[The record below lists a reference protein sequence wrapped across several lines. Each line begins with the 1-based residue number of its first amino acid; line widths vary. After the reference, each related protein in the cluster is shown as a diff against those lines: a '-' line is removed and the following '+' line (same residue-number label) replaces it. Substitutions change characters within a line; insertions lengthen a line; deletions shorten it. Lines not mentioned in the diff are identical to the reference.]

1 MNLLTHSKRV
11 VSVCLFLAF
20 FLAIT
25 PVVLYAQSATSGV
38 VTGTVTDPSKASVPG
53 AKITLTL
60 KGTGF
65 VLNAVT
71 DSSGGYTFGAVPPGE
86 YTLKISAKGFRT
98 AEVSKLIVEIAKQT
112 TMDMALEVG
121 AATEVVEVVA
131 STGSELQTTDASIG
145 QVLGGEALGRMPSNG
160 RSANSLLLIQP
171 GVAPDAPAGLNSSGG
186 GDIGGGQIS
195 GSRSEQV
202 TFTIDGG
209 DATSDLE
216 GSNNYIAPDHESSA
230 VSAVVPVPLED
241 TSEFRVSTSNP
252 NSTFGRSSGG
262 QVSLLTKEGTNTIHG
277 SAYEYHQDSG
287 LNSNSWDN
295 NFSHINKP
303 HSVDNRFG
311 GQVGGPVIKD
321 KLFYSG
327 FFEARRFYD
336 NSTVTRVVPTDT
348 LKKGIL
354 TFGGVQYNFNPAN
367 GPLTAACG
375 GPCDP
380 RGIGVSPVIMSQ
392 MALYPTGNNST
403 VGDGSNTT
411 GFTFNVATPIITY
424 VAKGKINYNLN
435 SKWSMFATYQYS
447 KTTRT
452 GTDQV
457 NLLTRAAAS
466 GDPYY
471 ASFYTAQIQGQLTP
485 NLISVTHGSFLRNW
499 WAWLRTSPTPLVSG
513 TNAALQISG
522 EGRGTGGDSAT
533 ESKLFAD
540 PINVNTQQ
548 ARSRIW
554 DGHDWYIA
562 QDMTWVHGKHTI
574 QFGGAGYIWNDY
586 HLRTDD
592 VLGGLTSAPINYIG
606 SHDNSSNSFVAV
618 SSAFEPTA
626 LNPNDAARWNG
637 LYASILGLVDHSAQI
652 ETRNG
657 SFQPNPLGTPLF
669 DRVKIPSFTNY
680 VQDVWKVRP
689 TLTVTIGV
697 NYGVQLPPSEATG
710 KEVVLA
716 YAATG
721 TPVNYQEFLQNRVTN
736 LSQGVPYNP
745 SFSLIPVNSL
755 SGNLRGK
762 MRFED
767 WTDVGP
773 RVAVAWQ
780 VPFNN
785 QFFGDHKTV
794 IRGGYAK
801 IFDRTSAVNQVLSPL
816 LTGGLAD
823 VDECSAPLK
832 PAVAGGPAIC
842 GGNGSD
848 PTNAFRIGPD
858 GNTVPVPAPV
868 AQTIPFVPGTF
879 GLILSA
885 PLDPFATP
893 GYSHSI
899 DFTIQRALPHNM
911 FVEIG
916 YIGRFSRNL
925 PQGQALNAPYYLT
938 RATAGGQTYAQAFD
952 AVAKQLRAG
961 TAPAAVTNQP
971 FFEAI
976 MGGTAACNT
985 NFGSSCT
992 TALAGSDSSD
1002 WVKGDLNS
1010 LSLFALNFMAP
1021 SSLDNQQIFEFA
1033 GNTDRG
1039 FSNYNAGFV
1048 TFRKN
1053 MSHGLQFQAD
1063 WTWSHAIGNGGT
1075 NQQYLVS
1082 SNSPYNINLD
1092 KSSETFDHRHVFHIS
1107 SYYELPFGKGKT
1119 FAAGNNFVDRIIGGW
1134 HMSGIW
1140 TYFTGGPFCAGADGN
1155 YGSFFNVDCG
1165 IPTGSLP
1172 SLTKHSGVAGSAV
1185 AGSDGDPGNGGSGLN
1200 AFANPG
1206 AVFSSLRRP
1215 LLSVDGQIPFDQFR
1229 AFPYWNLDFSI
1240 GKNVAVTERFR
1251 LVFTADA
1258 FNVFNHVI
1266 FNTPS
1271 LDLGNPSG
1279 FGVISSQANTIQDN
1293 GSYGRAL
1300 QLGLRFEF

>member
-1 MNLLTHSKRV
+1 VNLLIRSKRV

-25 PVVLYAQSATSGV
+25 PVLLYAQTATSGV
-38 VTGTVTDPSKASVPG
+38 VTGTVTDASKASVPG
-53 AKITLTL
+53 AKIILAL

-65 VLNAVT
+65 VLNATT
-71 DSSGGYTFGAVPPGE
+71 DSAGSYTFASVPPGE

-98 AEVSKLIVEIAKQT
+98 AEVSKLNVEIAKQST
-112 TMDMALEVG
+112 LNMTLEVG

-131 STGSELQTTDASIG
+131 STGAELQTTDATIG
-145 QVLGGEALGRMPSNG
+145 EVMSGEALQRFPVNG
-160 RSANSLLLIQP
+160 RSASSLLLLQP
-171 GVAPDAPAGLNSSGG
+171 GVEPDVPSGLNSSLG

-195 GSRSEQV
+195 GARSEQI

-216 GSNNYIAPDHESSA
+216 GSNSYISPDHESPA
-230 VSAVVPVPLED
+230 VSSVVPIPIED
-241 TSEFRVSTSNP
+241 TAEFRVATSNP

-295 NFSHINKP
+295 NFSQIHKP

-311 GQVGGPVIKD
+311 GQVGGPIIKD

-336 NSTVTRVVPTDT
+336 NSTETRVIPTDT

-367 GPLTAACG
+367 GPLTTACG

-380 RGIGVSPVIMSQ
+380 RGIGVSPVVMAQ
-392 MALYPTGNNST
+392 LALYPEGNNAT

-411 GFTFNVATPIITY
+411 GFTFNVATPVIQY

-435 SKWSMFATYQYS
+435 SKWSLFATYQYS
-447 KTTRT
+447 KITRT
-452 GTDQV
+452 GDDQV
-457 NLLTRAAAS
+457 NILTRAAAS

-471 ASFYTAQIQGQLTP
+471 ASFYTFQAQGQLTP
-485 NLISVTHGSFLRNW
+485 NLISVTHGSYLRNW
-499 WAWLRTSPTPLVSG
+499 WAWLRTTPTPLVSG
-513 TNAALQISG
+513 TNSALQISG
-522 EGRGTGGDSAT
+522 EGVGLDSESASL
-533 ESKLFAD
+533 SKLFAD
-540 PINVNTQQ
+540 PININTQQ

-562 QDMTWVHGKHTI
+562 QDMTWIHGKHTI
-574 QFGGAGYIWNDY
+574 QFGGAGYIWDDY

-606 SHDNSSNSFVAV
+606 SLDNSSNSFVSV
-618 SSAFEPTA
+618 GSAFEPTA
-626 LNPNDAARWNG
+626 LNPNDASRWNG

-652 ETRNG
+652 ETRDG
-657 SFQPNPLGTPLF
+657 RFQPNSLGTPLF
-669 DRVKIPSFTNY
+669 DRVRIPSFTTY

-689 TLTVTIGV
+689 SLTITFGM
-697 NYGVQLPPSEATG
+697 NYGVQLPPSEASG
-710 KEVVLA
+710 KEVVMA
-716 YAATG
+716 YADSN
-721 TPVNYQEFLQNRVTN
+721 TPVNYQEFLQNRVAA
-736 LSQGVPYNP
+736 LSQGVPFNP
-745 SFSLIPVNSL
+745 TFTLIPVNSL

-785 QFFGDHKTV
+785 KFFGDHKTV
-794 IRGGYAK
+794 IRGGYGK
-801 IFDRTSAVNQVLSPL
+801 VFDRTSAVNQVLSPL

-823 VDECSAPLK
+823 VDECAAPQA
-832 PAVAGGPAIC
+832 PSVAGSISC
-842 GGNGSD
+842 GVASGTD
-848 PTNAFRIGPD
+848 PTNAFRIGHD
-858 GNTVPVPAPV
+858 GNTIPIPAPT
-868 AQTIPFVPGTF
+868 AQTIPFTPAAPF

-899 DFTIQRALPHNM
+899 DLTIQRALPHNM
-911 FVEIG
+911 FVEVG

-925 PQGQALNAPYYLT
+925 PQGQALNAPYYLM
-938 RATAGGQTYAQAFD
+938 RATKGGQTLAQAFD
-952 AVAKQLRAG
+952 AVALQLRAG
-961 TAPAAVTNQP
+961 VKPGAVTAQP
-971 FFEAI
+971 FFETLL
-976 MGGTAACNT
+976 GGTAFCLNPK
-985 NFGSSCT
+985 NFGSTCT
-992 TALAGSDSSD
+992 AAVASADSTD
-1002 WVKGDLNS
+1002 WIRGDLNS
-1010 LSLFALNFMAP
+1010 VTEFALNFLTP
-1021 SSLDNQQIFEFA
+1021 SFIDNMQILEFA

-1048 TFRKN
+1048 SFRKN

-1092 KSSETFDHRHVFHIS
+1092 RASETFDHRHIFHIS
-1107 SYYELPFGKGKT
+1107 SYYELPFGKGRT
-1119 FAAGNNFVDRIIGGW
+1119 FALGNNVANRIIGGW

-1140 TYFTGGPFCAGADGN
+1140 TYYTGGPFCAGADGN

-1165 IPTGSLP
+1165 IPSGSLP
-1172 SLTKHSGVAGSAV
+1172 SLSLHSGVAGSA
-1185 AGSDGDPGNGGSGLN
+1185 SGLS

-1206 AVFSSLRRP
+1206 AVFSSLSRP
-1215 LLSVDGQIPFDQFR
+1215 LLSVDGRVPFDQFS
-1229 AFPYWNLDFSI
+1229 AFPYWNLDFSV
-1240 GKNVAVTERFR
+1240 GKNLAVTERFR
-1251 LVFTADA
+1251 MVLTADA
-1258 FNVFNHVI
+1258 FNLFNHVI
-1266 FNTPS
+1266 FKTPS
-1271 LDLGNPSG
+1271 LDLSNASQ
-1279 FGVISSQANTIQDN
+1279 FGVISSQANTILDK
-1293 GSYGRAL
+1293 GAYGRAL